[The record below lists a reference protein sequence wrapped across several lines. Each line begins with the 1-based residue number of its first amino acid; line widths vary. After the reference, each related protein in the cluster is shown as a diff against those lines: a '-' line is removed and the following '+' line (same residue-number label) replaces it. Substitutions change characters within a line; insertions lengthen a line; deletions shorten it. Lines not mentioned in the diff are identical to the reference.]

1 MEQSDFSIII
11 VLVLSIFP
19 NIAKFRINH
28 TGGGG
33 GITIGE
39 ADFLLRLLLVL
50 EIVFCCSF
58 SILSL
63 GETECRIFDL
73 RSLSVFWSALNAREK
88 GFKVILLTLGCNYK
102 IFLWFSILNSISKN
116 NTYGNRGARKK
127 YIQDGPNSRN
137 KDWKCDTR
145 FCQENV
151 RKPSVVFSIPIP

>member
-1 MEQSDFSIII
+1 MESDFSKI
-11 VLVLSIFP
+11 VVLALSIFP

-127 YIQDGPNSRN
+127 YI
-137 KDWKCDTR
+137 
-145 FCQENV
+145 
-151 RKPSVVFSIPIP
+151 

>member
-1 MEQSDFSIII
+1 MESDLSKIAVLAASI
-11 VLVLSIFP
+11 VP
-19 NIAKFRINH
+19 NIAKFLINH
-28 TGGGG
+28 TGGGGG

-88 GFKVILLTLGCNYK
+88 VFKVILLTLGCKYK
-102 IFLWFSILNSISKN
+102 RFLWFSNLNSISRN
-116 NTYGNRGARKK
+116 NTYGNKDARKK
-127 YIQDGPNSRN
+127 YI
-137 KDWKCDTR
+137 
-145 FCQENV
+145 
-151 RKPSVVFSIPIP
+151 

>member
-1 MEQSDFSIII
+1 MKKQKLESDFSKIA
-11 VLVLSIFP
+11 VLALSIVP
-19 NIAKFRINH
+19 NIAGFLINH
-28 TGGGG
+28 TGGGGG

-88 GFKVILLTLGCNYK
+88 LIKVILLTLGCNYK
-102 IFLWFSILNSISKN
+102 ILLWFPHFEI
-116 NTYGNRGARKK
+116 
-127 YIQDGPNSRN
+127 YI
-137 KDWKCDTR
+137 
-145 FCQENV
+145 
-151 RKPSVVFSIPIP
+151 